1 MPYCKHTY
9 TYSHFTL
16 SQFFCNLSI
25 HTDTNRYSQNTYRY
39 MSYCAHTYS
48 YAHFTLSQFSASAPA
63 SRPAAQWGGS
73 DGRADSDNRA
83 VTTSAVAASRAGKF
97 TAWKSQK
104 ELVRSAGLSA
114 AGPGQAVSR
123 WETVN
128 ASINPQQ
135 QIHVMCRYY
144 LIRKK
149 RHDTHDRSRKFISQ
163 LNVTPAVEAKCFQWR
178 NESYDVLDEIE
189 RMVVKCS

>member
-9 TYSHFTL
+9 TYIYSHFRL

-39 MSYCAHTYS
+39 MPYCAHTYS
-48 YAHFTLSQFSASAPA
+48 YAHFTLSQFSASA

-104 ELVRSAGLSA
+104 ELVRSAGRAKRRRAGSSRFALGNRQCNHKSTTTNPCDVSILSDQEKA
-114 AGPGQAVSR
+114 
-123 WETVN
+123 T
-128 ASINPQQ
+128 
-135 QIHVMCRYY
+135 
-144 LIRKK
+144 
-149 RHDTHDRSRKFISQ
+149 
-163 LNVTPAVEAKCFQWR
+163 
-178 NESYDVLDEIE
+178 
-189 RMVVKCS
+189 

>member
-39 MSYCAHTYS
+39 MPYCAHTYS
-48 YAHFTLSQFSASAPA
+48 YAHFTLSQFSASA

-83 VTTSAVAASRAGKF
+83 VTASAVAASRAGKF

-104 ELVRSAGLSA
+104 VRSAGRRR
-114 AGPGQAVSR
+114 AGSSR
-123 WETVN
+123 FEQGN
-128 ASINPQQ
+128 RQCNQNPQQ
-135 QIHVMCRYY
+135 QNPC
-144 LIRKK
+144 
-149 RHDTHDRSRKFISQ
+149 
-163 LNVTPAVEAKCFQWR
+163 
-178 NESYDVLDEIE
+178 DVSILFDQETAT
-189 RMVVKCS
+189 